1 MKLVSGVGEKPLWS
15 QLYDELVER
24 IQNGTYKEGEM
35 LPTEMEVMDE
45 FGVSRMTV
53 RQAMNKLISDDFI
66 KRMRGKG
73 TVVLKKD
80 YTIGTTLKSTFN
92 GISEKNNHKNRKV
105 ISVTYCKPSK
115 KVAEFFNIDLNKD
128 VLRIVRQNVIEGKI
142 VSIHDTYLNPIVPLD
157 DKEDFNGSLYEK
169 LKSINFVI
177 TSINEKI
184 SCSLMDESQKLLFNI
199 SCDEAI
205 MCRERRGYSNER
217 GVEYTYSMYLSTGYE
232 LVIDLM

>member
-15 QLYDELVER
+15 QLYDELLER

-35 LPTEMEVMDE
+35 LPTEMEVMSE

-53 RQAMNKLISDDFI
+53 RQAMNKLISDEYI

-73 TVVLKKD
+73 TIVLKKD
-80 YTIGTTLKSTFN
+80 DIIGTILKSTFK

-105 ISVTYCKPSK
+105 VSVTYCKPSK
-115 KVAEFFNIDLNKD
+115 KVAEFFNIDLDID
-128 VLRIVRQNVIEGKI
+128 VLRIVRENKIEDKI

-157 DKEDFNGSLYEK
+157 DKEEFNGSLYEK
-169 LKSINFVI
+169 LKMINFVI
-177 TSINEKI
+177 TNINEKI
-184 SCSLMDESQKLLFNI
+184 SCSLMNEGEKILFNT
-199 SCDEAI
+199 SSDEAI

-217 GVEYTYSMYLSTGYE
+217 PVEYTYSMYISTGYE